1 VAIDISIGSTRGNIP
16 PGSYFIINSLL
27 TKTDILKNLKIAIQK
42 SGRLN
47 EKSVQLLKNCGLD
60 FENYKSSLITTVSN
74 FNLEILFLRD
84 DDIPGYVEQG
94 IADLGIVGE
103 NVIDETQSKVQYLQ
117 RLGFGKCTLKLAIA
131 KDSPIERLEDLNG
144 KSIATSYP
152 NILQQFLNDF
162 KIKADI
168 QEISG
173 SVEIAPGLG
182 LSDAICDIVST
193 GGTLKSNGLKP
204 FADVR
209 SSEAILIARD
219 GIEENP
225 IICELLQRVQSV
237 LRAKETKYV
246 VLNVEKKNL
255 EQITELLHGVKSPT
269 VVPLAEE
276 GWVAVH
282 TVISEDDFWEKINKL
297 KAAGAQGIVVMPI
310 EKIIM

>member
-1 VAIDISIGSTRGNIP
+1 M
-16 PGSYFIINSLL
+16 
-27 TKTDILKNLKIAIQK
+27 KNLKIAIQK

-47 EKSVQLLKNCGLD
+47 EKSVQILKNCGLV
-60 FENYKSSLITTVSN
+60 FENYKSSLITSVAN
-74 FNLEILFLRD
+74 FPLEILFLRD

-103 NVIDETQSKVQYLQ
+103 NVIDESEAQVSYIK
-117 RLGFGKCTLKLAIA
+117 RLGFGKCTLKLAIP
-131 KDSPIERLEDLNG
+131 KDSTIEDLKDLNG
-144 KSIATSYP
+144 KAIATSYP
-152 NILQQFLNDF
+152 VILKNFLDEYNIN
-162 KIKADI
+162 ADI
-168 QEISG
+168 RLISG
-173 SVEIAPGLG
+173 SVEISPGLG

-209 SSEAILIARD
+209 RSEAILIGRKGLED
-219 GIEENP
+219 NHIL
-225 IICELLQRVQSV
+225 CELVQRIESV
-237 LRAKETKYV
+237 LLAKETKYV
-246 VLNVEKKNL
+246 VLNVEKNNL
-255 EQITELLHGVKSPT
+255 SEVTSLLPGVKSPT

-282 TVISEDDFWEKINKL
+282 TVISEDDFWEKINRL